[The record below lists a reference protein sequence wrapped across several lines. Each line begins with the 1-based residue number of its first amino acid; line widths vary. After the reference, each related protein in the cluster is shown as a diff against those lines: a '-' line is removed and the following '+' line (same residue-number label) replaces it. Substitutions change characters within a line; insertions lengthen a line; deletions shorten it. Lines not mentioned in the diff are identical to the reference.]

1 MQEREDL
8 PKNAVNADIQE
19 KQLLKLFIAG
29 ASVNSLRS
37 IQNIKKFC
45 NTFLADQFELEII
58 DIYQQPALAEQEQII
73 ALPLLIRK
81 YPNPERRFIGD
92 LSDTNILLKGLGITP
107 KD

>member
-1 MQEREDL
+1 MQENDNVHESVGE
-8 PKNAVNADIQE
+8 PVNNE
-19 KQLLKLFIAG
+19 KQHFKLFIAG

-37 IQNIKKFC
+37 IQNMKEFC
-45 NTFLADQFELEII
+45 NTFLKDRFELEII
-58 DIYQQPALAEQEQII
+58 DIYQQPSLAEQEQII

-92 LSDTNILLKGLGITP
+92 LSDTSALLKGLGITS

>member
-1 MQEREDL
+1 MQEHES
-8 PKNAVNADIQE
+8 PQGISANADRQE
-19 KQLLKLFIAG
+19 KQQLKLFIAG

-37 IQNIKKFC
+37 IQNIREFC
-45 NTFLADQFELEII
+45 NKFLADQFELEII

-81 YPNPERRFIGD
+81 YPNPEKRFIGD
-92 LSDTNILLKGLGITP
+92 LSDTSILLKGLDITR

>member
-1 MQEREDL
+1 MQDNDNVYENLGE
-8 PKNAVNADIQE
+8 PFKNE
-19 KQLLKLFIAG
+19 KHHFKLFIAG

-37 IQNIKKFC
+37 IQNMKAFC
-45 NTFLADQFELEII
+45 AAFLKDQFELEII
-58 DIYQQPALAEQEQII
+58 DIYQQPSLAEQEQII

-92 LSDTNILLKGLGITP
+92 LSDTSALLKGLGLTP